1 MAYNADNKQCLNL
14 TSKAKNGQLQW
25 KAPAGHWNIIT
36 LYIGKTFQKVKRAAP
51 GGEGYVMN
59 HLDKGAVKR
68 YFANFDKAFKE
79 NKTNFPHTFFND
91 SYEVYGADWT
101 PDFLEQF
108 ARRRGYKL
116 EEHFPEFIAQDRNET
131 TARIVSDYRETISDL
146 LIENFSTQ
154 WTNWAHGHGSI
165 TRNQA
170 HGSPANLIDTYASV
184 DIPECE

>member
-68 YFANFDKAFKE
+68 YLPTLTKPLKKQDQFS
-79 NKTNFPHTFFND
+79 TYFFND

-101 PDFLEQF
+101 PDFW
-108 ARRRGYKL
+108 
-116 EEHFPEFIAQDRNET
+116 N
-131 TARIVSDYRETISDL
+131 
-146 LIENFSTQ
+146 N
-154 WTNWAHGHGSI
+154 
-165 TRNQA
+165 
-170 HGSPANLIDTYASV
+170 SPAVAAINWKNTSLNL
-184 DIPECE
+184 

>member
-1 MAYNADNKQCLNL
+1 M
-14 TSKAKNGQLQW
+14 
-25 KAPAGHWNIIT
+25 
-36 LYIGKTFQKVKRAAP
+36 KRAAP

-116 EEHFPEFIAQDRNET
+116 EEHF
-131 TARIVSDYRETISDL
+131 L
-146 LIENFSTQ
+146 
-154 WTNWAHGHGSI
+154 
-165 TRNQA
+165 
-170 HGSPANLIDTYASV
+170 NL
-184 DIPECE
+184 

>member
-1 MAYNADNKQCLNL
+1 MKVEEEKQRPVATLSRVMAYNADNKQCLNL

-79 NKTNFPHTFFND
+79 NKTNFPHTF
-91 SYEVYGADWT
+91 SMTLTKYMVLTG
-101 PDFLEQF
+101 
-108 ARRRGYKL
+108 
-116 EEHFPEFIAQDRNET
+116 
-131 TARIVSDYRETISDL
+131 L
-146 LIENFSTQ
+146 LISWNNSPVVVAI
-154 WTNWAHGHGSI
+154 NWKNTSL
-165 TRNQA
+165 
-170 HGSPANLIDTYASV
+170 NL
-184 DIPECE
+184 